1 MVVHSRSALKSR
13 KKKFLL
19 VAEGVRRLKNCSPSL
34 GWAHKA
40 AHLTELSLAMF
51 RSGHSQAFREVVLG
65 RAIAKYKDMLLKHEL
80 EGRCMYRSKSERE
93 LMTMSKGGMSKNS
106 NWFAPLGYK

>member
-1 MVVHSRSALKSR
+1 MNSQKRSI
-13 KKKFLL
+13 L

-80 EGRCMYRSKSERE
+80 EGRCMYGSRSERE
-93 LMTMSKGGMSKNS
+93 MMMMSKGGKCNNS
-106 NWFAPLGYK
+106 NWFAALGYKI